1 MAQPPPLPV
10 KATAP
15 REARSGAR
23 EWKYLSP
30 DELRSL
36 KNLLFAARMIVEGAY
51 AGRHK
56 SPYKGSAAEFVDYR
70 EYYPGDE
77 IRSIDWKAY
86 ARTDR
91 YFVKLFER
99 ETDLNCHILV
109 DRSASMGYGG
119 KEFNAF
125 FPTKE
130 LSKLEYASYLAA
142 ALAYVMIKQG
152 DRVSL
157 TLFDEK
163 VNAHV
168 APGSTFPHLYSILN
182 MLEKQRPGRKTSV
195 AQVLRDA
202 YALHRRRGLLV
213 LVSDLLDEPESTF
226 QALDMYRHRRFEII
240 LFHVLHRY
248 EIELPPLD
256 SVNFIDA
263 ETGET
268 VTSRPA
274 DIAEA
279 YRKQLGAFINVMA
292 SSARARNIDYNLVN
306 TATPYHDVLQKYL
319 LRRSTL

>member
-1 MAQPPPLPV
+1 MQQPPPLPRLD
-10 KATAP
+10 AP
-15 REARSGAR
+15 TRGVRSGAR
-23 EWKYLSP
+23 SWKYLSP
-30 DELRSL
+30 EELRSL
-36 KNLLFAARMIVEGAY
+36 KNLFFAARVIVEGAY

-86 ARTDR
+86 ARSDR
-91 YFVKLFER
+91 YYVKLFER
-99 ETDLNCHILV
+99 ETDMNCHLLV

-142 ALAYVMIKQG
+142 ALAYLMVKQG

-157 TLFDEK
+157 TLFDER

-168 APGSTFPHLYSILN
+168 PSGSTFPHLYTILN
-182 MLEKQRPGRKTSV
+182 LLEDARVGRKTSV
-195 AQVLRDA
+195 ARVLRDTF
-202 YALHRRRGLLV
+202 ALHRRRGLLV
-213 LVSDLLDEPESTF
+213 IISDLLDEPEAIF
-226 QALDMYRHRRFEII
+226 QALDMYRHRKFEII

-248 EIELPPLD
+248 EVDLPPLD

-268 VTSRPA
+268 ISTRPG
-274 DIAEA
+274 DIARSYKKE
-279 YRKQLGAFINVMA
+279 LDTFVNTMA
-292 SSARARNIDYNLVN
+292 ASAQARNIDYNFIN
-306 TATPYHDVLQKYL
+306 TTTPYHDVLQKYL
-319 LRRSTL
+319 LRRGTL

>member
-10 KATAP
+10 KTTAP
-15 REARSGAR
+15 KGTGSGAR

-36 KNLLFAARMIVEGAY
+36 KNLLFAARLIVEGAY

-182 MLEKQRPGRKTSV
+182 VLEKQRPGRKTSV
-195 AQVLRDA
+195 SQVLRDA

-213 LVSDLLDEPESTF
+213 LVSDLLDEPESIF

-248 EIELPPLD
+248 EVDLPPLD

-263 ETGET
+263 ETGES
-268 VTSRPA
+268 VTSRPG
-274 DIAEA
+274 DISKA
-279 YRKQLGAFINVMA
+279 YRNQLNAFIGVMA

-306 TATPYHDVLQKYL
+306 TTTPYHDVLQKYL